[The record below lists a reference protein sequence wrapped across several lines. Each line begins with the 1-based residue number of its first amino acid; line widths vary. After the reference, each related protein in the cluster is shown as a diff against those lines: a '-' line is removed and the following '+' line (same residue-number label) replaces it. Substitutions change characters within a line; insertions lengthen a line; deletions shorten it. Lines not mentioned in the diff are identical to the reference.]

1 MRAWKIPKA
10 TATHVLFRVRTN
22 QCSGQASYQGEQDN
36 DPQFSTDCRV
46 TSLTSTGQVALPRRD
61 TDVRAAELELLSAPP
76 RVQGAVVEDLP
87 GPDD

>member
-1 MRAWKIPKA
+1 MRAWKIPRV

-22 QCSGQASYQGEQDN
+22 QCSGQASYQGEQDS
-36 DPQFSTDCRV
+36 DPQFSTDCRL
-46 TSLTSTGQVALPRRD
+46 TSLNSMGDVALPRRD

-87 GPDD
+87 GPGD